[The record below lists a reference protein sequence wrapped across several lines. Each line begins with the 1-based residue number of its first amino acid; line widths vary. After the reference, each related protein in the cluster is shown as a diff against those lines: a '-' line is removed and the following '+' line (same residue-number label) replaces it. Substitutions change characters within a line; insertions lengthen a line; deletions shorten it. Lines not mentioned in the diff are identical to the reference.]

1 MEDLSLTWYN
11 WFTNMAHLV
20 IYYRNFGCLNWSMVF
35 SRRGILNNVIFMN
48 RLDMRFTVAFLSECI
63 RAVGTL
69 IWFFTRMNTNMG
81 LHEWWSFHYFWTVG
95 ARVLSITAVNGLDRS
110 WTGSILQWKWNFLKA
125 RNPVCGREVVDNT
138 SIF

>member
-48 RLDMRFTVAFLSECI
+48 RLDMRFTVAFLSEGI
-63 RAVGTL
+63 RTVGTL

-81 LHEWWSFHYFWTVG
+81 LHEWWSFHYLRTIW
-95 ARVLSITAVNGLDRS
+95 ARVLSITAGNGLD
-110 WTGSILQWKWNFLKA
+110 LQQETELLK
-125 RNPVCGREVVDNT
+125 RQGNQCDKSRYYFDV
-138 SIF
+138 